1 MLLKLYKFTLCI
13 RFCFFNG
20 DNIFFFFLIVTKTD
34 ISVCRASVEQQSL
47 DSVNVIISFS
57 LKGDFELGQFARTCQ

>member
-13 RFCFFNG
+13 RFFFNG
-20 DNIFFFFLIVTKTD
+20 DNIIYFFLIVTKTN
-34 ISVCRASVEQQSL
+34 IFSVCRASVEQSSL

-57 LKGDFELGQFARTCQ
+57 LKGGFE